1 MIAVVSST
9 IKPRTGDSRT
19 SFYSFEE
26 RLEQTKQTLVRLQQC
41 GFKEIYLADNS
52 PELDPQQLQELLIG
66 FKTLRPFHIRQYH
79 FANKGVSELMMLLYL
94 TSFLPAEQAI
104 FKISGRYYPASDFKE
119 PAFEDF
125 AVKGYHFHTRTGTI
139 STRAYWTK
147 DADTFHRFL
156 LQTLAEVY
164 AYPERIVGV
173 GSFFRQVFGKKKG
186 AAQLNISIEF
196 AAANVLKQG
205 DFSIN
210 LLDNINIEGLVA
222 GADAYEKIQE

>member
-9 IKPRTGDSRT
+9 IKPLTESQRT

-26 RLEQTKQTLVRLQQC
+26 RLEQTKKTLVRLQEC

-52 PELDPQQLQELLIG
+52 PELDQQQLQDLLSG
-66 FKTLRPFHIRQYH
+66 FKTLRPFHVRLYQ

-94 TSFLPAEQAI
+94 TGLLPREQAI
-104 FKISGRYYPASDFKE
+104 FKISGRYYPTADFKK

-125 AVKGYHFHTRTGTI
+125 AVKGYHFPKRTGTI
-139 STRAYWTK
+139 STRAYWVK
-147 DADTFHRFL
+147 DSDTFHRFL

-173 GSFFRQVFGKKKG
+173 GSFFRQVFGKKKEAG
-186 AAQLNISIEF
+186 QLNISIEF

-205 DFSIN
+205 AFKIN
-210 LLDNINIEGLVA
+210 LLDNLGIEGLVA
-222 GADAYEKIQE
+222 GADAYEKIHE